1 MVLYLWCICLDL
13 PLYILLCTLSI
24 ADWLSQW
31 TQIAGIGFGQYKI
44 SFEKFQSHLASSLAL
59 LRAINSDSIMNLTIN
74 VCLDNFHDTAA
85 PSSVKTYPPVDF
97 KSLMLDI

>member
-1 MVLYLWCICLDL
+1 
-13 PLYILLCTLSI
+13 
-24 ADWLSQW
+24 
-31 TQIAGIGFGQYKI
+31 
-44 SFEKFQSHLASSLAL
+44 
-59 LRAINSDSIMNLTIN
+59 MNLTIN